1 VNHIFTCTQIHA
13 HTHSHTH
20 THTIMGI
27 SCTLP
32 PSCESS
38 VPFPHYQHAYKLIA
52 GPCPKKRRRKK
63 KNTCWSIHSFHFCY
77 CMPKVSANKN
87 MEIYLITI
95 ELISIRDAKQQ
106 TIFLI

>member
-1 VNHIFTCTQIHA
+1 VKHIFTCTQIHA
-13 HTHSHTH
+13 HTLTH

-52 GPCPKKRRRKK
+52 GPCPKKKEKK
-63 KNTCWSIHSFHFCY
+63 KTPAGPFIHFIFATVC
-77 CMPKVSANKN
+77 PKWVQIK
-87 MEIYLITI
+87 TW
-95 ELISIRDAKQQ
+95 KF
-106 TIFLI
+106 T